1 MKFERKVYNYY
12 WPKLALSNA
21 RLANYSK
28 ILHVY
33 RNSTVIKCYMQI
45 MYNYI
50 FKTESLH
57 QVKNDLIICTLY
69 VSAVVYA
76 SICVYMLCA

>member
-1 MKFERKVYNYY
+1 MKFERKLYNYY

-28 ILHVY
+28 IPHVY

-45 MYNYI
+45 MNNYI
-50 FKTESLH
+50 FKENWINEWCDVTGKRMKAANSKEAYEATTH
-57 QVKNDLIICTLY
+57 
-69 VSAVVYA
+69 
-76 SICVYMLCA
+76 